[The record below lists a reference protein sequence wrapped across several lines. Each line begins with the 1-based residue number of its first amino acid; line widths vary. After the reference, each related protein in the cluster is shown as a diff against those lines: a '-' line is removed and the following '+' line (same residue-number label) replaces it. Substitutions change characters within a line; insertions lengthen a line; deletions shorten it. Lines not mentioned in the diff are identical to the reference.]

1 MDAEVDGK
9 PVTPRAGKA
18 IEVQALWYNAL
29 RTVQLLAE
37 RFGHETLAWR
47 CSDMSA
53 KVRESFNREFW
64 NRNKTCLFDVVSGS
78 GADSSVRPNQVI
90 AAALDFPILY
100 PDKAEQV
107 IDVVQRELL
116 TPCGLRTL
124 APGDTRYRGRY
135 EGNRQSRDE
144 AYHNGTVWPWLLG
157 PWVTAYIR
165 VKGNEP
171 ETREFARTNFIE
183 PLFSKQLFIAGLGM
197 VSEVFDGDPPHKPG
211 GCISQAWSIAEP
223 LRAYVEDLL
232 QVRPKHE
239 KAVLRL

>member
-1 MDAEVDGK
+1 
-9 PVTPRAGKA
+9 
-18 IEVQALWYNAL
+18 
-29 RTVQLLAE
+29 
-37 RFGHETLAWR
+37 
-47 CSDMSA
+47 
-53 KVRESFNREFW
+53 
-64 NRNKTCLFDVVSGS
+64 
-78 GADSSVRPNQVI
+78 
-90 AAALDFPILY
+90 
-100 PDKAEQV
+100 
-107 IDVVQRELL
+107 
-116 TPCGLRTL
+116 
-124 APGDTRYRGRY
+124 
-135 EGNRQSRDE
+135 
-144 AYHNGTVWPWLLG
+144 LG